1 MTGSKLLEILKS
13 NPSIED
19 NNEIV
24 PPPVL
29 HEEIIHLAN
38 FLKYLNKYS
47 SIDQINFDNS
57 NLVSNYSTSYEYDD
71 KNDFEILPS
80 ALTQFLILLLVII
93 FLIFICK
100 CNSILMCIRNNF
112 DLTPSENEK
121 KFNFKDIYCYP
132 CNKIKMKKRF
142 KKRRLRNAQFNKKQ
156 KRQKNTPKKST
167 SSLYRYQRT
176 SSNFATKKSIESIV
190 IFSSYTFTGSKTKQL
205 RTNKPFNKILI

>member
-80 ALTQFLILLLVII
+80 ALTSKHFLICSKGFYFVNLLQ
-93 FLIFICK
+93 
-100 CNSILMCIRNNF
+100 S
-112 DLTPSENEK
+112 
-121 KFNFKDIYCYP
+121 
-132 CNKIKMKKRF
+132 
-142 KKRRLRNAQFNKKQ
+142 
-156 KRQKNTPKKST
+156 
-167 SSLYRYQRT
+167 
-176 SSNFATKKSIESIV
+176 
-190 IFSSYTFTGSKTKQL
+190 
-205 RTNKPFNKILI
+205 